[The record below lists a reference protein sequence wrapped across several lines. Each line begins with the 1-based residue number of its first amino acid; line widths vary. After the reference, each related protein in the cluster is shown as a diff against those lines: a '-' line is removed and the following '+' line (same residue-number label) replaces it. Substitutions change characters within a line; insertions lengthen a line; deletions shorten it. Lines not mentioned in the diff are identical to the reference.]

1 MSSAPDII
9 VLAARVH
16 TLSPGAAPVT
26 AVAVKDGLI
35 SAVGDAADAR
45 AWRGPGT
52 EVVDLGDA
60 TLAPGLTDGHSHPV
74 LGLEMA
80 TGVDLSAV
88 RDLDGLH
95 AALAGAERVDGWVVG
110 WGLDHNVF
118 AGRPVHRQH
127 LEAALGPDT
136 PAFVRLYDGHS
147 ALVSGAALRIAGLDG
162 PREFAQ
168 RALVVCDTDGA
179 PTGHLIEHA
188 AMDLVV
194 AVMPRRPLAERRET
208 LLALLSGMAAT
219 GLTGAHV
226 MDAGGDVLELLRG
239 VEDGHELPLRLRLA
253 PWCMPGTDKEGL
265 EELVALQREAG
276 RNWLVGGVKF
286 FMDGTVE
293 GGTAWLEHPD
303 CHGQSRDSFWLDPE
317 AYTAAVHRLHA
328 AGVRT
333 ATHAI
338 GDAGVRHV
346 LDTVEA
352 LGADGRM
359 RHRVEHIETLPY
371 DQAVRFRQTGV
382 IASMQPTHS
391 AYTRADHTDQWS
403 LRLGRERAERAWI
416 CRTLRD
422 SGAVLALGSDWPIAH
437 FDARGILAY
446 AQLRRHAGA
455 DTPPV
460 APDQALTPLMALEG
474 YTTHAALAAGEPDTT
489 GRIAPGLRAD
499 LTAFTLDPLTTE
511 PDELAETAVPLT
523 MSHGKVTH
531 RTS

>member
-1 MSSAPDII
+1 METALSSAPDTV
-9 VLAARVH
+9 VLASRVH

-26 AVAVKDGLI
+26 AVAVKDGLF

-52 EVVDLGDA
+52 EVVDLGNA
-60 TLAPGLTDGHSHPV
+60 TLVPGLTDGHSHPV
-74 LGLEMA
+74 LGLDMA
-80 TGVDLSAV
+80 TGADLCAV

-95 AALAGAERVDGWVVG
+95 AALATAERIDGWVVG

-118 AGRPVHRQH
+118 AGRPVHREQ
-127 LEAALGPDT
+127 LEAVLGPNT
-136 PAFVRLYDGHS
+136 PAFIRLYDGHS
-147 ALVSGAALRIAGLDG
+147 ALVSGAALRLAGVTG
-162 PREFAQ
+162 ARGFAQ
-168 RALVVCDTDGA
+168 RAHVVCDTDGT

-188 AMDLVV
+188 AMDLVT
-194 AVMPRRPLAERRET
+194 AVMPRRPLAERRQA

-226 MDAGGDVLELLRG
+226 MDAGGDVLELLHS
-239 VEDGHELPLRLRLA
+239 VEDERELPLRLRLA
-253 PWCMPGTDKEGL
+253 PWCMPGIDKDGL
-265 EELVALQREAG
+265 QELITVQREAG

-286 FMDGTVE
+286 FMD
-293 GGTAWLEHPD
+293 GTAWLEHPD
-303 CHGQSRDSFWLDPE
+303 CHGQSRDSFWLDPQ
-317 AYTAAVHRLHA
+317 AYTAAVHHLHA

-371 DQAVRFRQTGV
+371 EQAVRFRRAGV

-403 LRLGRERAERAWI
+403 IRLGTERAERAWI

-437 FDARGILAY
+437 HDAREILAY
-446 AQLRRHAGA
+446 AQLRRHAGT

-460 APDQALTPLMALEG
+460 APGQALTPLMALEG
-474 YTTHAALAAGEPDTT
+474 FTTHAALAAGEPDVT

-499 LTAFTLDPLTTE
+499 LTAFALDPLTAA
-511 PDELAETAVPLT
+511 PDELARTDVTLT
-523 MSHGKVTH
+523 MSNGVVTH
-531 RTS
+531 RPG